1 MGRWALTK
9 AVINNSQGPEPI
21 FARQHACGAVFLLIV
36 VLLISAILYSAIS
49 WMWDDQRLP
58 LSKLVLQGNLHYVTA
73 QDVQHA
79 FSNLEHVG
87 TFMSQDIDTL
97 QKVVLTIPWV
107 EHAAIRKQWPNT
119 IKVFLTEHQV
129 QAIWNGNALL
139 DEHGVVF
146 DGDIGLVEGEHVK
159 LYGPEDSGPEVLET
173 WRHYNPE
180 FLQLGLNI
188 SSLVL
193 NERRAWQIILNNGI
207 RLELGKDSLDERIAR
222 FIFLYRDFGD
232 KVDKISY
239 IDLRY
244 DTGAAVGWFQDQ
256 ELEQESTDDKSDR

>member
-1 MGRWALTK
+1 MRK
-9 AVINNSQGPEPI
+9 Q
-21 FARQHACGAVFLLIV
+21 ACGVVFLIIV

-58 LSKLVLQGNLHYVTA
+58 LSNLVLQGNLHYVTA
-73 QDVQHA
+73 KDVQDA
-79 FSNLEHVG
+79 FSHLDHVG
-87 TFMSQDIDTL
+87 TFMSQDVDTL
-97 QKVVLTIPWV
+97 QKVVMSIPWV

-129 QAIWNGNALL
+129 QAIWNGNSLL

-146 DGDIGLVEGEHVK
+146 DGDIGLIKGEHAK
-159 LYGPEDSGPEVLET
+159 LYGPEDSAPEVLAA

-180 FLQLGLNI
+180 FLKLGLKI

-193 NERRAWQIILNNGI
+193 NERRAWQIILDNGI
-207 RLELGKDSLDERIAR
+207 RLELGKDSLDERITR
-222 FIFLYRDFGD
+222 FMALYRYFGN

-244 DTGAAVGWFQDQ
+244 DTGAAVGWFPEQ
-256 ELEQESTDDKSDR
+256 EVEQESTDDKSDR